1 MLSYFIST
9 LHPASLSFQLLLLAR
24 ARIMAKAI
32 PRGFALAA
40 AAIGFYGR
48 ADAFA
53 PRHARAAS
61 GTARAGGKNN
71 NNVNDAAL
79 PPLHSSYL
87 DSLSAP
93 PAVPDQPDGNRINS
107 EPRTGIQAYVDT
119 ISVLDSL
126 SDGYGAGSTNT
137 APYLNAM
144 NEVCDADHAAA
155 QAGGGNS
162 GEPSVDC
169 ADAIADY
176 LDVVTDKAGAGQVL
190 QDDDSILRA
199 IEDANVHQ
207 QQQQQQ
213 QQYQPQHLAAEPSFE
228 QHQEQVIDEQQ
239 TQNASENMED
249 QYLKMVAN
257 EISVKRLNKQNPYAI
272 NDIPIDTL
280 ISRVLDNIEDTTQK
294 NNGKTKGKS
303 LYKLKGQPSEQRPTV
318 VVLGTGWAAHAFTKL
333 ASTYDLRIVVV
344 SPVNHFVFTP
354 MLASASVGTIEYRS
368 SELIMGRGL
377 LGCPASIVPISS
389 PF

>member
-1 MLSYFIST
+1 
-9 LHPASLSFQLLLLAR
+9 
-24 ARIMAKAI
+24 
-32 PRGFALAA
+32 
-40 AAIGFYGR
+40 
-48 ADAFA
+48 
-53 PRHARAAS
+53 
-61 GTARAGGKNN
+61 
-71 NNVNDAAL
+71 VNDAAL
-79 PPLHSSYL
+79 PPIHSSYL

-93 PAVPDQPDGNRINS
+93 PAVPDQSNGNRRNT

-119 ISVLDSL
+119 ISILDSL

-137 APYLNAM
+137 APYLDAM

-155 QAGGGNS
+155 QAGSGNS
-162 GEPSVDC
+162 GEPSVHC

-199 IEDANVHQ
+199 IVDANVHQ

-213 QQYQPQHLAAEPSFE
+213 QQYQPQHMAAEPNFE
-228 QHQEQVIDEQQ
+228 QHQHLPPQEQTTDEQQ
-239 TQNASENMED
+239 KQNASENMED

-280 ISRVLDNIEDTTQK
+280 ISRVLDNIEDITQK

-303 LYKLKGQPSEQRPTV
+303 LYKLKGKPSAARPTV

-333 ASTYDLRIVVV
+333 ASTYDRECKCCCC
-344 SPVNHFVFTP
+344 
-354 MLASASVGTIEYRS
+354 A
-368 SELIMGRGL
+368 
-377 LGCPASIVPISS
+377 GCILWNTSFA
-389 PF
+389 